1 MYMLQPLAMQKRDHG
16 FWATIWKSKEHYN
29 MFIWSSQMI
38 RSNGIYLKKNLL
50 FFYIQFLKSF
60 ARSAFFEYNFT
71 TPNFRKQC
79 K

>member
-16 FWATIWKSKEHYN
+16 FWTTIWKSKEHYN

-50 FFYIQFLKSF
+50 FFYIQ
-60 ARSAFFEYNFT
+60 
-71 TPNFRKQC
+71 
-79 K
+79 